1 MKQRILLFMA
11 LLAMVVSTARAQSK
25 IDDLV
30 DHFST
35 STTSKYTSAVERNP
49 KTREVVKVVKILE
62 MNYCD
67 ATPFVNA
74 FKKDTSNGELSETR
88 SGNDLVMTRTMQ
100 GKKLNLSTIGSAFSL
115 LNVNVANAQNAN
127 AQTVGEGTAQCLIA
141 QH

>member
-1 MKQRILLFMA
+1 MKQRILLFMT
-11 LLAMVVSTARAQSK
+11 LLAMVVSTVRAQSK

-74 FKKDTSNGELSETR
+74 FKKDTSIGELSETR

-100 GKKLNLSTIGSAFSL
+100 GKKQNRIYMLKADGYYNKYGFTKTRSHCTI
-115 LNVNVANAQNAN
+115 
-127 AQTVGEGTAQCLIA
+127 TVIIKYK
-141 QH
+141 

>member
-1 MKQRILLFMA
+1 MKQRILLFMV
-11 LLAMVVSTARAQSK
+11 LLAMVASTARAQSK

-35 STTSKYTSAVERNP
+35 STASKYTSAVERNP
-49 KTREVVKVVKILE
+49 KTREAVKVVKILE

-100 GKKLNLSTIGSAFSL
+100 GKKQNRIYMLKADGYYNKYGLTKTRLHCTI
-115 LNVNVANAQNAN
+115 
-127 AQTVGEGTAQCLIA
+127 TVIIKYK
-141 QH
+141 

>member
-1 MKQRILLFMA
+1 MKQRILLFMT

-100 GKKLNLSTIGSAFSL
+100 GKKQNRIYMLKADGYYNKYGLTKTRSHCTI
-115 LNVNVANAQNAN
+115 
-127 AQTVGEGTAQCLIA
+127 TVIIKYK
-141 QH
+141 